1 MGLMEVLSLKAAA
14 NVKYEAGDLEQ
25 AQTLYYAALKFLI
38 GGDGSEADFWLT
50 MFSDDAPESRH
61 VLGATLFSNLAL
73 VATKTNKP
81 ALAAVVLSL
90 FAMLRYVSLDDF
102 KRRFTDVDYS

>member
-1 MGLMEVLSLKAAA
+1 MGLVKALSLKAAA

-25 AQTLYYAALKFLI
+25 AQTLYYAALKSLI
-38 GGDGSEADFWLT
+38 GGDGSKADFWLI

-73 VATKTNKP
+73 VAIKNNKA
-81 ALAAVVLSL
+81 ALAAVVCSL
-90 FAMLRYVSLDDF
+90 LNALLY
-102 KRRFTDVDYS
+102 KPQ